1 MVWDGPSKLVEWDE
15 QEKDEGAS
23 ALESHCF
30 PRIKTSPFMWN
41 ILYLRSL
48 FISNIIKIGN
58 DIISKVFPIKEHIEV
73 LGRWVLLDQNAVSS
87 LSTFLF
93 KDGL

>member
-23 ALESHCF
+23 ATVF